1 MWSVKLE
8 YPGEEPT
15 IIKLTDS
22 KTVLGSYTVLKNQ
35 FFNDLYRKVSRNRN
49 YYSTQAVKNVT
60 KEDGEDW
67 SDNSWFLIMARDKN
81 NLDVWLLLKQEPD
94 GSGRIT
100 GIGPDEFTNYIK
112 DNKSFPFYETVEA
125 IIRAPKKWIKILVL
139 VN

>member
-1 MWSVKLE
+1 
-8 YPGEEPT
+8 
-15 IIKLTDS
+15 
-22 KTVLGSYTVLKNQ
+22 
-35 FFNDLYRKVSRNRN
+35 
-49 YYSTQAVKNVT
+49 
-60 KEDGEDW
+60 
-67 SDNSWFLIMARDKN
+67 ARDKN